1 MTVFGSGI
9 PARLKGHEVSI
20 RHPDFNPMDP
30 AQLELVKVAAQQY
43 RDYAPTAEKLVR
55 SRVRSN
61 WLFLRIHMASVAGIA
76 LFLKVGVTPS
86 RADVLNVGALG
97 LVVML
102 LVNITWAW
110 TILSITRQAERKYRV
125 IESLESFLPVRPHT
139 AEWELAGRGKKLLSH
154 LPRWVAELG
163 MPLLM
168 SLVWLG
174 AYGVVWLR

>member
-1 MTVFGSGI
+1 MTIFGSGV
-9 PARLKGHEVSI
+9 PARHEGREVSI
-20 RHPDFNPMDP
+20 RRPDFDP
-30 AQLELVKVAAQQY
+30 TDLEQLELFKVAAQQY

-61 WLFLRIHMASVAGIA
+61 WLFLRIHAASVAGIA
-76 LFLKVGVTPS
+76 LFLKLGITPS

-102 LVNITWAW
+102 LVNINWAW
-110 TILSITRQAERKYRV
+110 NILSITRQAERKYRV

-139 AEWELAGRGKKLLSH
+139 AEWELAGRGKKVLSH
-154 LPRWVAELG
+154 LPRWLAELG

-174 AYGVVWLR
+174 AYGEVWLR